1 MPNFKKV
8 KSNNWIESDQFGD
21 FDSRENDET
30 ISKKTGRKRIRE
42 NNNDLKSTPTKA
54 SSVPNFYAD
63 DRERRSEVTEFSVP
77 NSQNQN
83 SGELWINK
91 HHPNSVEV
99 LAVNNK
105 KVEEVTNWMLHSCS
119 QG

>member
-30 ISKKTGRKRIRE
+30 ITKKTGRKRIRE
-42 NNNDLKSTPTKA
+42 NNNDLKSTPTKT

-63 DRERRSEVTEFSVP
+63 DRRSEVTEFSVP
-77 NSQNQN
+77 NSQN

-105 KVEEVTNWMLHSCS
+105 KVEEVTNWMLHTCS